1 MMPFYGTTPDEAAK
15 QLTKWLQLAHARTVG
30 AQPTGA

>member
-15 QLTKWLQLAHARTVG
+15 QLTKWLRLAHARVVG
-30 AQPTGA
+30 AQSAGV